1 VSWHS
6 DVPGYNNANDTP
18 LPIQRLTQ
26 IAGTT
31 CPQ

>member
-6 DVPGYNNANDTP
+6 DLPGYNGENDTP
-18 LPIQRLTQ
+18 LAIQRLTQ

-31 CPQ
+31 CP